1 MSYVTRDIH
10 HILQGLKKLST
21 YVVQVSAVLDDGG
34 ETDVS
39 EVEFET
45 GKLTIPDTFMRIWT
59 MTVKDILQY
68 SIKRDIFVYN
78 EDHVMSMI
86 DIMSVLTVIL

>member
-1 MSYVTRDIH
+1 MLISAVSYVTRDIH

-45 GKLTIPDTFMRIWT
+45 GKLIFTIPDHKKSGHFHRKL
-59 MTVKDILQY
+59 KDHFL
-68 SIKRDIFVYN
+68 KHFAK
-78 EDHVMSMI
+78 
-86 DIMSVLTVIL
+86 

>member
-1 MSYVTRDIH
+1 MFISAVSYVTRDIH

-45 GKLTIPDTFMRIWT
+45 GKLTSGICG
-59 MTVKDILQY
+59 L
-68 SIKRDIFVYN
+68 
-78 EDHVMSMI
+78 
-86 DIMSVLTVIL
+86 

>member
-1 MSYVTRDIH
+1 VSYVTRDIH

-45 GKLTIPDTFMRIWT
+45 GKLTILETFIR
-59 MTVKDILQY
+59 
-68 SIKRDIFVYN
+68 N
-78 EDHVMSMI
+78 
-86 DIMSVLTVIL
+86 

>member
-1 MSYVTRDIH
+1 MFISAVSYVTRDIH

-45 GKLTIPDTFMRIWT
+45 GKLTSGISRLPVLLHAI
-59 MTVKDILQY
+59 
-68 SIKRDIFVYN
+68 RD
-78 EDHVMSMI
+78 
-86 DIMSVLTVIL
+86 